1 MKKYST
7 ILFFMIVGN
16 FTFGQNTYTDP
27 ITGLALKLYS
37 DNLEKEQE
45 KTIEQQTKLQQ
56 AQAWVGTQMVVA
68 NKIQDKVLYGL
79 SEVSGTLRNGIQ
91 VMNIYKEIQECI
103 RYSIDVLELTR
114 DHPQYAVFGARTSE
128 KVYNQAIKLSTDV
141 ADLLQ
146 PGELNLATAGDR
158 YTLLFSVS
166 QNVTMLKIWVLSVK
180 LNIERAQRLGF
191 WKAINPFQEYIN
203 TDISIVENIMVQ
215 YKNQF

>member
-1 MKKYST
+1 
-7 ILFFMIVGN
+7 MIVGN
-16 FTFGQNTYTDP
+16 FTFGQNTYIDP
-27 ITGLALKLYS
+27 TTTLALKFYS

-45 KTIEQQTKLQQ
+45 KVVEQQTKLQQ

-68 NKIQDKVLYGL
+68 NRIQDKVLYGL
-79 SEVSGTLRNGIQ
+79 SEVSGTLRNGMQ
-91 VMNIYKEIQECI
+91 VMSIYREIQECI

-114 DHPQYAVFGARTSE
+114 DHPQYAVFGVRSSE

-158 YTLLFSVS
+158 YTLLFNVS
-166 QNVTMLKIWVLSVK
+166 QNVTMLKIWVLSTK
-180 LNIERAQRLGF
+180 LNIERAKRLGF

-203 TDISIVENIMVQ
+203 TDISIVENIMEQ
-215 YKNQF
+215 YKYQF